1 MFPSPITPTGAGV
14 GEAQVARSACEE
26 CVARKGRRAHHR
38 RMSDYCT
45 RREFLA
51 ASALGVATLAAGCA
65 TAPVDSSGII
75 DTHTHFYDPTRPQGV
90 PWPPKNDAVLY
101 RPVLPEEF
109 RKLSQPLGVTGT
121 VVVEASPW
129 LEDNQ
134 WVLDLAA
141 RDKALVG
148 LVGNIKPGRPEFA
161 AELKRFAA
169 NPILRG
175 LRVGVWDKSG
185 LDAPAVRR
193 DLRLLAD
200 RDLSLDVL
208 TGPERL
214 APVAAL
220 AGALPSLRIVID
232 HCANVRIDGKT
243 PPSSW
248 LAGLRAC
255 APQRNVFMKVS
266 GLVEGTGRNDGS
278 APASLDFYRPTLDA
292 IWESFGVDR
301 VIFGSNWPVSA
312 RFASYETVFRIV
324 DEYFTA
330 KGRGARGKYFSKNAA
345 RAYKFPRR

>member
-1 MFPSPITPTGAGV
+1 
-14 GEAQVARSACEE
+14 
-26 CVARKGRRAHHR
+26 
-38 RMSDYCT
+38 MSDPCT
-45 RREFLA
+45 RRAFLA
-51 ASALGVATLAAGCA
+51 SSALGVATLATGCV
-65 TAPVDSSGII
+65 TAPVDSASGII

-90 PWPPKNDAVLY
+90 PWPPKNDAILY

-129 LEDNQ
+129 IEDNQ

-141 RDKALVG
+141 SDKALVG

-169 NPILRG
+169 NPLLRG
-175 LRVGVWDKSG
+175 LRVGVWDKTG
-185 LDAPAVRR
+185 VNEPAVRR
-193 DLRLLAD
+193 DLSLLAEH
-200 RDLSLDVL
+200 DLALDVL
-208 TGPERL
+208 TGPDRL
-214 APVAAL
+214 EQVAAL
-220 AGALPSLRIVID
+220 AAALPSLRIVID

-255 APQRNVFMKVS
+255 AAHRNVFMKVS
-266 GLVEGTGRNDGS
+266 GLVEGTGRKDGS
-278 APASLDFYRPTLDA
+278 APASLDFYRPTIDA
-292 IWESFGVDR
+292 IWDSFGADR

-324 DEYFTA
+324 DDNFTA
-330 KGRGARGKYFSKNAA
+330 KGVVAREKYFAKNA
-345 RAYKFPRR
+345 RRVYKFSSR